1 MQRPLTVTCLWS
13 FISCKSVPGCSSGNG
28 FKTCFTKNKKF
39 TASEDVL
46 KFNQVDFFF
55 VFKQPLKA
63 GTRKNPLSQE
73 SCDQITL
80 NLPFEGGLKTWAI
93 SVNSFCCYLFIL
105 MWKQIRFHFM
115 RRFKELILKTKM
127 QPCKFTQI
135 QNRAKHRPVLLF
147 VIFLQSQYQPV
158 LVFWWKFWHP
168 KLK

>member
-46 KFNQVDFFF
+46 KFNQVDFFLF
-55 VFKQPLKA
+55 LNNHLKQEQERIHCHKSHVIKSHWIYLLKVDW
-63 GTRKNPLSQE
+63 KP
-73 SCDQITL
+73 
-80 NLPFEGGLKTWAI
+80 GLFQLTAFAVI
-93 SVNSFCCYLFIL
+93 YSSS
-105 MWKQIRFHFM
+105 WKQIRFHFM